1 MPHRR
6 TFASAIVASA
16 HSDAAGASPS
26 WLRLAAYAGSWGTGN
41 PSLSSCHWSGRIRGV
56 GAVAHIRS
64 LLSTGMNLLL
74 PRHAY
79 VHVPFCRHRCGYCD
93 FTLVAGRDD
102 LIDRYLVALGR
113 ELERL
118 PGPLDVDTLYLG
130 GGTPSHLRAVGIERL
145 LAILRTRLVPG
156 AGAEVTVEANPLDV
170 TPALVAT
177 LQRAGVTRA
186 SLGGQSLDAATLRAL
201 DRDHAP
207 DDVRRAAGVLLD
219 AGFTVSLDVM
229 TAAPGQTLAAVEAD
243 LDAASGLGVQHVSVY
258 CLTWE
263 KGTAFES
270 QRAKGRLHP
279 VEEPLE
285 RAMFEAAI
293 DRLEAAGFEHYEV
306 SNFARPG
313 GRCRHN
319 EAYWDCRPW
328 EAFGPG
334 AARFDGRTRIT
345 NHRSTTTW
353 MARVLA
359 GDDCSGDVDAMTDED
374 AARER
379 LVVGLR
385 RRGGVDRQA
394 FRVASGFDLDALAG
408 PAITT
413 WIGRGL
419 AVDDGARIRLNR
431 EGLLVSDALWADVLR

>member
-1 MPHRR
+1 M
-6 TFASAIVASA
+6 IVETQ
-16 HSDAAGASPS
+16 P
-26 WLRLAAYAGSWGTGN
+26 
-41 PSLSSCHWSGRIRGV
+41 
-56 GAVAHIRS
+56 
-64 LLSTGMNLLL
+64 

-102 LIDRYLVALGR
+102 LIDRYLAAIGR
-113 ELERL
+113 ELERVAE
-118 PGPLDVDTLYLG
+118 PIAIDTLYLG
-130 GGTPSHLRAVGIERL
+130 GGTPSHLGPAGLGRRFDTLGARL
-145 LAILRTRLVPG
+145 RIM

-170 TPALVAT
+170 TPELVAALRT
-177 LQRAGVTRA
+177 AGVTRV
-186 SLGGQSLDAATLRAL
+186 SLGGQSLDAATLRTL

-207 DDVRRAAGVLLD
+207 DDVRRAAARLLA
-219 AGFTVSLDVM
+219 AGFAVSLDVM
-229 TAAPGQTLAAVEAD
+229 TAAPGQSLAAVEAD
-243 LDAASGLGVQHVSVY
+243 LEAAIGLGVDHVSVY

-263 KGTAFES
+263 KGTAFET
-270 QRAKGRLHP
+270 QRTKGLVQP
-279 VEEPLE
+279 VEESLE

-334 AARFDGRTRIT
+334 AARFDGRTRLT

-353 MARVLA
+353 MSRVLA
-359 GDDCSGDVDAMTDED
+359 GVDATGDVDAMTAEE

-385 RRGGVDRQA
+385 RREGVGRAA
-394 FRVASGFDLDALAG
+394 FRAASGFDIDTLAG
-408 PAITT
+408 PSLAG
-413 WIGRGL
+413 WIDRGL
-419 AVDDGARIRLNR
+419 AVDDGVRLRLTR
-431 EGLLVSDALWADVLR
+431 EGLLVSDALWAGVLRP